1 MTVINYDGI
10 ALFFLLFMHVT
21 KKKKKKRE
29 RNPIFEFLN
38 TNFAHASEVLEI
50 YIVHAPQQ
58 NFNKVAP
65 ELYFAYMCAK
75 VKFQDIAII

>member
-1 MTVINYDGI
+1 ME
-10 ALFFLLFMHVT
+10 LLSFLFMHVT
-21 KKKKKKRE
+21 KKK

-50 YIVHAPQQ
+50 YIVHATLQ

-65 ELYFAYMCAK
+65 ELYFAYICAK